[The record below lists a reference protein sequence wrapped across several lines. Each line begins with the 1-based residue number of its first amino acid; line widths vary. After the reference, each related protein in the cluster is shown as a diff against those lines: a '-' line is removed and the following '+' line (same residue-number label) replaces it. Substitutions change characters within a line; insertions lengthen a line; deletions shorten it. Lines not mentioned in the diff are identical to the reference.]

1 MLITVQIYIDPLD
14 ICLYRRYHHFYR
26 SLAALGRWRHL
37 SHFTTPEFSF
47 FTLHPPHLQTTLD
60 PFAGIDLSSS
70 LLFRRLAVF
79 TCPET
84 PRNPHPRNT
93 PEKPISLHLCSTPRY
108 YTGTVVRCSLRGYFG
123 LIGSLCDPCF
133 FLEESILPCVLE
145 KHSISLLLVDSF

>member
-1 MLITVQIYIDPLD
+1 MTA
-14 ICLYRRYHHFYR
+14 CR
-26 SLAALGRWRHL
+26 L
-37 SHFTTPEFSF
+37 SHIAKPEFSSF
-47 FTLHPPHLQTTLD
+47 HSSTTPTTFLR
-60 PFAGIDLSSS
+60 PTSFAGIDLSSS